1 MSSKRA
7 GSLRSIGP
15 MQENNVTI
23 VDTMS
28 LSGSVNYAEANKEN
42 FVPSMADRIKQ
53 GRRSATKMYRSP
65 PKHQQ
70 IRIPRS
76 KSQKSAMS
84 IDNAPP
90 ALASPLKR
98 RQTFDDVQQQSY
110 KRVRSHSAPRFPEPR
125 KASKATAQI
134 PDSLVLV
141 DSYEVTPLW
150 TIKSSA
156 CPVDARGAASHSYP
170 LNPGGAAPIV
180 KVASRVSLPSFSVA
194 FLFEALSGTISDSST
209 LRELSSVAG
218 SSTTLHGDAPERN
231 SPVATTPDD
240 TDNIV
245 VSSQAHEYTDA
256 DDSASVEFSLE
267 HETSHRGAHVLTL
280 PSAREPPV
288 SRRQSSGRPSQP
300 RLDSVNE
307 HEDVG
312 PKDVIVV
319 ATHSPGGPLTKSPT
333 FHPLSQAST
342 PPERDRTLDAEDVIA
357 VTPADRHSSP
367 VVELETSV
375 KQTHNDSTDCST
387 PRSCNGPC
395 ETLLKNHKT
404 GSAPAQAP
412 ETVPLNLKVL
422 QAMEADAFPDT
433 TADQQFVD
441 QVKAVLSKQSK
452 WQKLSVARRQAGRI
466 LQLLELAEAPT
477 PTEALFLSGNEA
489 ARYLQTTRFFPGPI
503 ITKDQQ
509 PSPLQTTTQ
518 FLDEFYDDEAKV
530 SIQDPSALQSRNNS
544 VREVTIKQLKERFA
558 KGEPKVPW
566 NCLELATHEED
577 GLRPA
582 FLSNEDCRL
591 LTKLK
596 HPSNDDQASR
606 RGYEPGWKEVEKWA
620 LIAQGG
626 ALTEPHQ
633 DSHGYNTYIT
643 VNQGIMGFG
652 WLARPTVAE
661 RKEWLKNPSNF
672 KGGRWRYAVLRPGHT
687 VYFPSG
693 TVHFVFRLRSAGD
706 TLAFGGHVL
715 RCSQIVNW
723 VKTMR
728 DEKRARA
735 ITNEEITVSAPAY
748 LERVERF
755 VKQARRMGQAG
766 KWGGQDAITEFLR
779 VKEKF
784 MSMPAQR

>member
-1 MSSKRA
+1 MSSKRT
-7 GSLRSIGP
+7 GSLRSIKP
-15 MQENNVTI
+15 MHKNNGTI
-23 VDTMS
+23 DMMS
-28 LSGSVNYAEANKEN
+28 LSGSINYAEANKEN

-70 IRIPRS
+70 IRVPRS
-76 KSQKSAMS
+76 QSQKSAMS

-90 ALASPLKR
+90 ARALPLKR
-98 RQTFDDVQQQSY
+98 RQTFDDVVLQSH
-110 KRVRSHSAPRFPEPR
+110 KRIRSYSAPRSPEPC
-125 KASKATAQI
+125 KASGATAQI
-134 PDSLVLV
+134 PDGLVLV
-141 DSYEVTPLW
+141 HPYETIPSW
-150 TIKSSA
+150 TTKPPIYSL
-156 CPVDARGAASHSYP
+156 DDTGAASRSYP
-170 LNPGGAAPIV
+170 LNEGGAAPIV
-180 KVASRVSLPSFSVA
+180 IITPRVSLPSFSVA
-194 FLFEALSGTISDSST
+194 FPFEAVSGTISNSST

-218 SSTTLHGDAPERN
+218 SSTTVHGDAPDSG

-240 TDNIV
+240 TDNII
-245 VSSQAHEYTDA
+245 VSSQVHENTHA
-256 DDSASVEFSLE
+256 DDSASVELPLE
-267 HETSHRGAHVLTL
+267 RETSDHGAHVLTF
-280 PSAREPPV
+280 PSTREAPV
-288 SRRQSSGRPSQP
+288 SRSQSPGRPSRS
-300 RLDSVNE
+300 RLDTVNE

-312 PKDVIVV
+312 SKDFIVV
-319 ATHSPGGPLTKSPT
+319 ATHSSGRPLTKSPT
-333 FHPLSQAST
+333 FQPLSQAST
-342 PPERDRTLDAEDVIA
+342 PPERDRTLDAED
-357 VTPADRHSSP
+357 
-367 VVELETSV
+367 
-375 KQTHNDSTDCST
+375 
-387 PRSCNGPC
+387 
-395 ETLLKNHKT
+395 NHKT
-404 GSAPAQAP
+404 GSGPAQAL
-412 ETVPLNLKVL
+412 ETTPVKMQPCRVVKLNLNVP
-422 QAMEADAFPDT
+422 QAMEANAFPDA
-433 TADQQFVD
+433 TADRQFVD

-466 LQLLELAEAPT
+466 LQLLELAKAPT
-477 PTEALFLSGNEA
+477 PTEALFLSGDEA
-489 ARYLQTTRFFPGPI
+489 ARYLETTRFFPGPI

-509 PSPLQTTTQ
+509 PSPLQTTTR
-518 FLDEFYDDEAKV
+518 FLNEFYDDEAKV
-530 SIQDPSALQSRNNS
+530 TIQDPSALQSRNNS

-652 WLARPTVAE
+652 WLSHPTAAE

-755 VKQARRMGQAG
+755 VKQARRMGQAE
-766 KWGGQDAITEFLR
+766 KWGGQEAITEFLR
-779 VKEKF
+779 VKEEF